1 MSYADVTAA
10 PASVAQWHNVDPRTF
25 WERIFPAHQPA
36 LLRGV
41 VRSWPAVAQGLES
54 PETLAR
60 YLLSL
65 EQRAPV
71 PLLTADPSIKGR
83 FFYRDDMR
91 GTNFERRLAPLSA
104 GLQALLM
111 HLENQ
116 QPPAIYIES
125 APLPDC
131 LPTFTRYH
139 RLELLSPA
147 IVPRIWIG
155 NAVKVQTH
163 YDYSSNIAC
172 VVAGRRRFTLFP
184 PDQLA
189 NLYVGPWD
197 ITLAGVPVSMVRLE
211 APDFDRYPRF
221 RTALLHAQVADLE
234 PGDALFIPYA
244 WWHHVE
250 SLTPFNVLVNY
261 WWNESNPPL
270 NVADSL
276 LHALVAIRDL
286 PLEQRAVWR
295 NIFDYYVFQ
304 TSGDPLSHLAPEHR
318 GLMGARGEQA
328 LRVVL
333 SLLLRSLSG
342 TKMNPTNSQNRP

>member
-1 MSYADVTAA
+1 MEPSVNSAPSVNSG
-10 PASVAQWHNVDPRTF
+10 PASVPEWPNVDPQTF
-25 WERIFPAHQPA
+25 SERIFPTHRPA
-36 LLRGV
+36 VLRGV

-54 PETLAR
+54 PEALAR
-60 YLLSL
+60 YLMGL
-65 EQRAPV
+65 QQGGPAA
-71 PLLTADPSIKGR
+71 LLTAHPSIQGR
-83 FFYRDDMR
+83 FFYTDDLR
-91 GTNFERRLAPLSA
+91 GTNFERRTAPLSA
-104 GLQALLM
+104 SLQALLT
-111 HLENQ
+111 HLHDQ
-116 QPPAIYIES
+116 HPPAIYIES

-131 LPTFTRYH
+131 LPTFTKDH
-139 RLELLSPA
+139 RLELLNPA

-163 YDYSSNIAC
+163 YDYSHNIAC

-197 ITLAGVPVSMVRLE
+197 NTLAGVPVSLVRLE

-221 RTALLHAQVADLE
+221 RIALQHAQVAELE
-234 PGDALFIPYA
+234 PGDALFLPYA

-261 WWNESNPPL
+261 WWNEANPPL

-276 LHALVAIRDL
+276 LHALFAIRDL

-295 NIFDYYVFQ
+295 NLFDYYVFQ
-304 TSGDPLSHLAPEHR
+304 TTGDPLGHLAPENR

-328 LRVVL
+328 LRWVRK
-333 SLLLRSLSG
+333 LLVRSL
-342 TKMNPTNSQNRP
+342 N

>member
-1 MSYADVTAA
+1 MELSTTSA
-10 PASVAQWHNVDPRTF
+10 PKSVPEWHNVDPQTF
-25 WERIFPAHQPA
+25 WERIFPTHQPA
-36 LLRGV
+36 ILRGV

-54 PETLAR
+54 PQALAR
-60 YLLSL
+60 YLLGM
-65 EQRAPV
+65 EQGAPAA
-71 PLLTADPSIKGR
+71 LLTAAPSIEGR
-83 FFYRDDMR
+83 FFYREDMR
-91 GTNFERRLAPLSA
+91 GTNFERRVAPLSV
-104 GLQALLM
+104 GLQAMLT
-111 HLENQ
+111 HLDNP
-116 QPPAIYIES
+116 QPPAIYVES

-139 RLELLSPA
+139 RLQLLNPA

-163 YDYSSNIAC
+163 YDYQSNIAC

-211 APDFDRYPRF
+211 APDLERYPRF
-221 RTALLHAQVADLE
+221 RTALQHAQVADLG

-261 WWNESNPPL
+261 WWNEAKPPL

-295 NIFDYYVFQ
+295 NLFDYYVFQ
-304 TSGDPLSHLAPEHR
+304 TNGDPLGHLPTENR

-328 LRVVL
+328 LRVVRT
-333 SLLLRSLSG
+333 LLLRSLSG
-342 TKMNPTNSQNRP
+342 N

>member
-1 MSYADVTAA
+1 MEPSVSNAVGVTAA
-10 PASVAQWHNVDPRTF
+10 PASVPEWRDVDPQTF
-25 WERIFPAHQPA
+25 WERIFPTHQPA
-36 LLRGV
+36 VLRGV

-54 PETLAR
+54 PEALAR

-65 EQRAPV
+65 EQGGPA

-91 GTNFERRLAPLSA
+91 GANFERRLAPLSA

-111 HLENQ
+111 HLDNQ

-131 LPTFTRYH
+131 LPTFTKCH
-139 RLELLSPA
+139 SLELLKPA

-197 ITLAGVPVSMVRLE
+197 FTLAGVPVSMVRLD
-211 APDFDRYPRF
+211 APDFERYPRF
-221 RTALLHAQVADLE
+221 RTALLRAQVADLG

-250 SLTPFNVLVNY
+250 SLTAFNVLVNY
-261 WWNESNPPL
+261 WWNEGNPPL

-276 LHALVAIRDL
+276 LHALFAIRDL

-295 NIFDYYVFQ
+295 NLFDYYVFQ
-304 TSGDPLSHLAPEHR
+304 TCGDPLGHLAPENR
-318 GLMGARGEQA
+318 GLMGARGEHA
-328 LRVVL
+328 LRMVTG
-333 SLLLRSLSG
+333 LLLRSLSG
-342 TKMNPTNSQNRP
+342 T

>member
-1 MSYADVTAA
+1 MESSVTNT
-10 PASVAQWHNVDPRTF
+10 PVSVPEWRDVDPQTF
-25 WERIFPAHQPA
+25 RARIFPTHQPA
-36 LLRGV
+36 ILRGV

-54 PETLAR
+54 PRALAQ

-65 EQRAPV
+65 EQGGPAA
-71 PLLTADPSIKGR
+71 LLMAHPSIEGR

-91 GTNFERRLAPLSA
+91 GTNFERRVAPLSV
-104 GLQALLM
+104 GLQALLT
-111 HLENQ
+111 HLDNPR
-116 QPPAIYIES
+116 PPAIYIES
-125 APLPDC
+125 ALLPDC
-131 LPTFTRYH
+131 LPTFTQYH
-139 RLELLSPA
+139 KLGFLNPT

-163 YDYSSNIAC
+163 YDYSSNMAC

-197 ITLAGVPVSMVRLE
+197 NTLAGVPVSMVRLD
-211 APDFDRYPRF
+211 APDFERYPRF
-221 RTALLHAQVADLE
+221 RIALQHAQVADLE

-250 SLTPFNVLVNY
+250 SLTPLNVLVNY
-261 WWNESNPPL
+261 WWNEAVPAL

-276 LHALVAIRDL
+276 LHALTAIRDL
-286 PLEQRAVWR
+286 PPEQRAVWR
-295 NIFDYYVFQ
+295 NLFDYYVFQ
-304 TSGDPLSHLAPEHR
+304 TSGDPLGHLAPQDR

-328 LRVVL
+328 RRVVRT
-333 SLLLRSLSG
+333 LLLRSLSG
-342 TKMNPTNSQNRP
+342 K

>member
-1 MSYADVTAA
+1 MEPSIANALMSVPEWRD
-10 PASVAQWHNVDPRTF
+10 VDPQTF
-25 WERIFPAHQPA
+25 WARIFPTHQPA
-36 LLRGV
+36 LLRGL
-41 VRSWPAVAQGLES
+41 VRSWPAVTQGLES
-54 PETLAR
+54 PQGLVR

-65 EQRAPV
+65 EQGGPAA
-71 PLLTADPSIKGR
+71 LLTAHPSVEGR

-91 GTNFERRLAPLSA
+91 GTNFERRVAPLSV
-104 GLQALLM
+104 GLQGLLM
-111 HLENQ
+111 HLDSP

-125 APLPDC
+125 APLPEC
-131 LPTFTRYH
+131 LPTFTQYH
-139 RLELLSPA
+139 NLGLLNQT

-172 VVAGRRRFTLFP
+172 AVAGRRRFTLFP
-184 PDQLA
+184 PDQLP

-197 ITLAGVPVSMVRLE
+197 NTLAGVPVSMVRLE

-221 RTALLHAQVADLE
+221 RIALQHARLADLE

-261 WWNESNPPL
+261 WWNEAIPPL

-276 LHALVAIRDL
+276 LHALTAIRDL
-286 PLEQRAVWR
+286 PSEQRAVWR
-295 NIFDYYVFQ
+295 NLFDYYVFQ
-304 TSGDPLSHLAPEHR
+304 TSGDPLEHLAPENR

-328 LRVVL
+328 LRVIRT
-333 SLLLRSLSG
+333 LLLRSLSG
-342 TKMNPTNSQNRP
+342 K

>member
-1 MSYADVTAA
+1 MEPSVSNA
-10 PASVAQWHNVDPRTF
+10 PSACGAPTCVPEWRNVDRKTF
-25 WERIFPAHQPA
+25 WERIFPTHRPA

-41 VRSWPAVAQGLES
+41 IRSWPAVARGLES
-54 PETLAR
+54 PELLAR

-65 EQRAPV
+65 EQGGPAA
-71 PLLTADPSIKGR
+71 LLTAEPAIEGR
-83 FFYRDDMR
+83 FFYREDMR
-91 GTNFERRLAPLSA
+91 GTNFERRLAPLA
-104 GLQALLM
+104 TGLQALLT
-111 HLENQ
+111 HLHNQ

-125 APLPDC
+125 APLPEC
-131 LPTFTRYH
+131 LPTFTRDH
-139 RLELLSPA
+139 TLELLEPA

-211 APDFDRYPRF
+211 APDFTRYPRF
-221 RTALLHAQVADLE
+221 RLALEQAQVAELE

-261 WWNESNPPL
+261 WWNEGKSPL

-276 LHALVAIRDL
+276 LHALFAIRDL
-286 PLEQRAVWR
+286 PPEQRAVWR
-295 NIFDYYVFQ
+295 NLFDYYVFQ
-304 TSGDPLSHLAPEHR
+304 TSGNPLGHLPPESR
-318 GLMGARGEQA
+318 GLMGARGAPA
-328 LRVVL
+328 LRMVRA
-333 SLLLRSLSG
+333 LLLRSLGG
-342 TKMNPTNSQNRP
+342 T

>member
-1 MSYADVTAA
+1 MEPSVSNASSATSA
-10 PASVAQWHNVDPRTF
+10 PERVPEWRNVDPQTF
-25 WERIFPAHQPA
+25 REQIFPTRQPA
-36 LLRGV
+36 VLRGV
-41 VRSWPAVAQGLES
+41 VRNWPAVAQGLKS
-54 PETLAR
+54 PDALAR

-65 EQRAPV
+65 EQGGPV
-71 PLLTADPSIKGR
+71 SLLTADPSIKGQ
-83 FFYRDDMR
+83 FFYQDDMR
-91 GTNFERRLAPLSA
+91 GTNFVRRTAPLSA
-104 GLQALLM
+104 GLQALLT
-111 HLENQ
+111 HLENR
-116 QPPAIYIES
+116 QPPAIYMEA

-131 LPTFTRYH
+131 LPTFTKDH
-139 RLELLSPA
+139 RLELVNPA

-163 YDYSSNIAC
+163 HDYSSNLAC

-197 ITLAGVPVSMVRLE
+197 NTLAGVPVSMVRLE

-221 RTALLHAQVADLE
+221 RLALQHVHVADLE

-261 WWNESNPPL
+261 WWNDTKPPL

-276 LHALVAIRDL
+276 LHALFAIRDL

-295 NIFDYYVFQ
+295 NLFDYYVFQ
-304 TSGDPLSHLAPEHR
+304 TSGDPLGHLAPETR

-328 LRVVL
+328 LRTVRT
-333 SLLLRSLSG
+333 LLLRSLSG
-342 TKMNPTNSQNRP
+342 S